1 MMLKLLNHYVK
12 EFITART
19 EEVCRKI
26 LLNNQRYLELTSQII
41 QVQSELLNSL
51 PPRLQPLVNRYDEA
65 EAEQDGIVISL
76 MYRQG
81 FFDGVR
87 ALRLMEKIKGKI

>member
-1 MMLKLLNHYVK
+1 MLKLLNHYVK
-12 EFITART
+12 EFIAART
-19 EEVCRKI
+19 EEVCRKV
-26 LLNNQRYLELTSQII
+26 LLNNQRYLEFTSQII

-76 MYRQG
+76 RG
-81 FFDGVR
+81 FSRGLFLELTGSDR
-87 ALRLMEKIKGKI
+87 FSR

>member
-1 MMLKLLNHYVK
+1 MLKLLNHYVK

-19 EEVCRKI
+19 EEVCRKV

-76 MYRQG
+76 RG
-81 FFDGVR
+81 FSRGLFLELTGSDR
-87 ALRLMEKIKGKI
+87 FSR

>member
-1 MMLKLLNHYVK
+1 MLKLLNHYVK

-76 MYRQG
+76 RG
-81 FFDGVR
+81 FSRGLFLELTGSDR
-87 ALRLMEKIKGKI
+87 FSR